1 MVEVTS
7 LDKVYQELSAGLG
20 CISFEYPSET
30 VISMMVD
37 SPIDCEQPLFFSV
50 SHARE
55 RASSGEAAR
64 CEKRGRQPEKK
75 RETARTA
82 RANEICVGLTTQKY
96 DWLMRE
102 ALTTNC
108 QQSKLLTS

>member
-1 MVEVTS
+1 M
-7 LDKVYQELSAGLG
+7 
-20 CISFEYPSET
+20 
-30 VISMMVD
+30 
-37 SPIDCEQPLFFSV
+37 
-50 SHARE
+50 

-64 CEKRGRQPEKK
+64 REKRGRQPEKK

-96 DWLMRE
+96 DWLIRE

-108 QQSKLLTS
+108 QTEAIDNLMMAEALQECLSRFPNIDTLKAEQSEALESLQS

>member
-20 CISFEYPSET
+20 GISFEYPSET

-37 SPIDCEQPLFFSV
+37 SPIDCEQPLFFSSV

-55 RASSGEAAR
+55 RASSISRLAPSVTR
-64 CEKRGRQPEKK
+64 VCILSRFVRRTKK
-75 RETARTA
+75 KA
-82 RANEICVGLTTQKY
+82 
-96 DWLMRE
+96 
-102 ALTTNC
+102 
-108 QQSKLLTS
+108 